1 MDDLSAQ
8 LLLARLG
15 RGLDAAKTKAALAD
29 ELGWTERA
37 VKRAVR
43 DLRLDGWL
51 VLSGNEGY
59 WLEGNP
65 EAWLNRQR
73 SQIFAMWRTYR
84 AVRATYRRQRTADYH
99 QEVLFG

>member
-1 MDDLSAQ
+1 MAAQAVLS
-8 LLLARLG
+8 RLG

-51 VLSGNEGY
+51 VLSGNTGY
-59 WLEGNP
+59 YLEGNP
-65 EAWLNRQR
+65 DAWLNRQR
-73 SQIFAMWRTYR
+73 SQLISMYATYR
-84 AVRATYRRQRTADYH
+84 AVRATYRRQRAVDYH